1 MTVAERRA
9 RFRELH
15 AAEGIFVMPNA
26 WDEGSARLLAWS
38 GFYALATTSA
48 GFAWTLGRNDQSV
61 TRDELVTHVERLSA
75 ATDLPLS
82 VDSERLFA
90 PAPAGVAE
98 TVRMLA
104 AAGAAGCSI
113 EDWDPATGRIDRV
126 DAAAERVAAAAAAA
140 HEGDPM
146 VLTARSEN
154 HLHGVDDLDDTI
166 ARLVAYADAGAD
178 AVYAPGLTDPADIR
192 AVVTAVGVPV
202 NVLALPDTPP
212 GSELGELGV
221 RRVST
226 GSLLAS
232 AAYGAM
238 LAGARELR
246 TQGSSESARAGIP
259 RDVRTAAF

>member
-1 MTVAERRA
+1 GSGGRGSGTCTRRRA
-9 RFRELH
+9 SSSCRTRGTR
-15 AAEGIFVMPNA
+15 APPGCWPGRDSTPSPRPAP
-26 WDEGSARLLAWS
+26 GSR
-38 GFYALATTSA
+38 
-48 GFAWTLGRNDQSV
+48 GR
-61 TRDELVTHVERLSA
+61 SA

-90 PAPAGVAE
+90 PDPAGVAE
-98 TVRMLA
+98 AVRLLA

-113 EDWDPATGRIDRV
+113 EDYDPATGRIDPV
-126 DAAAERVAAAAAAA
+126 DVATERVAAAAAAA
-140 HEGDPM
+140 HEGESM

-166 ARLVAYADAGAD
+166 ARLVAYETAGAD

-212 GSELGELGV
+212 VAELGQLGV

-232 AAYGAM
+232 AAYGAL

-246 TQGSSESARAGIP
+246 TQGSSEYARAGLP
-259 RDVRTAAF
+259 RDARTAAF

>member
-1 MTVAERRA
+1 MTVGERRA

-38 GFYALATTSA
+38 GFDAIATTSA
-48 GFAWTLGRNDQSV
+48 GFAWTLGRNDQNV
-61 TRDELVTHVERLSA
+61 TLDELVTHVERLSA

-90 PAPAGVAE
+90 PDPAGVAE
-98 TVRMLA
+98 TVRLLA

-113 EDWDPATGRIDRV
+113 EDYDPATGRIDPV
-126 DAAAERVAAAAAAA
+126 DVAAERVAAAAAAA
-140 HEGDPM
+140 HAGERM
-146 VLTARSEN
+146 VLTARAEN

-166 ARLVAYADAGAD
+166 ARLVAYETAGAD

-212 GSELGELGV
+212 VAELGDLGV

-232 AAYGAM
+232 AAYGAL

-246 TQGSSESARAGIP
+246 TQGSSDYARAGLP

>member
-15 AAEGIFVMPNA
+15 AQISIFVMPNA

-38 GFYALATTSA
+38 GFEAIATTSA

-61 TRDELVTHVERLSA
+61 TRDELVAHVERLAA
-75 ATDLPLS
+75 ATELPLS

-90 PAPAGVAE
+90 PDPAGVAE
-98 TVRMLA
+98 TVRLLA

-113 EDWDPATGRIDRV
+113 EDYDPTTGRIDPV
-126 DAAAERVAAAAAAA
+126 DVAAERVAAAAAAA
-140 HEGDPM
+140 HEGVPM
-146 VLTARSEN
+146 VLTARAEN
-154 HLHGVDDLDDTI
+154 HLHGVDDIDDTV
-166 ARLVAYADAGAD
+166 ARLVTYAEAGAD
-178 AVYAPGLTDPADIR
+178 AVYAPGLADPADIR
-192 AVVTAVGVPV
+192 AVVTAAGVPV
-202 NVLALPDTPP
+202 NVLALPDVPP
-212 GSELGELGV
+212 VSELAALGV

-246 TQGSSESARAGIP
+246 TPGSSEYGRAGLP

>member
-1 MTVAERRA
+1 VSIADRRE
-9 RFRELH
+9 RFRQLH
-15 AAEGIFVMPNA
+15 SKDGIFVMPNA

-38 GFYALATTSA
+38 GFEAIATTSA

-61 TRDELVTHVERLSA
+61 TRDELVAHVERLAA

-90 PAPAGVAE
+90 PDPAGVAE
-98 TVRMLA
+98 TVRLLA

-113 EDWDPATGRIDRV
+113 EDYDPATGRIEPV
-126 DAAAERVAAAAAAA
+126 DVAAERVAAAAAAA
-140 HEGDPM
+140 HEGDAM
-146 VLTARSEN
+146 VLTARAEN
-154 HLHGVDDLDDTI
+154 HLHGVHDIDDTV
-166 ARLVAYADAGAD
+166 ARLVTYAGAGAD
-178 AVYAPGLTDPADIR
+178 AVYAPGLADPADIR

-202 NVLALPDTPP
+202 NVLALPDVPSV
-212 GSELGELGV
+212 SELAALGV

-246 TQGSSESARAGIP
+246 TQGSSEYGRAGLP